1 MNTPPLA
8 SAGRLLRS
16 LVQKPGGTG
25 LAIAAVTLPLIFLL
39 PDVAALIVLAALLIY
54 PLLDAPRTLGGKSWW
69 RAALIAVSVWFVV
82 FVGLIAAVDSVRP
95 LRDDAMVY
103 LAPFMLYPL
112 ALALAGFVRIEGRIN
127 ARPAESGPRT
137 AAKVIG
143 VTCALLLVFPLV
155 SGMIPLLQEKFTRN
169 TPANTSYSNDG
180 EVVSATSDRVDVRF
194 GDGKVE
200 PIRFGPETKFDFWGP
215 GSPLVEGVAGAAW
228 LRPGQRLNV
237 GYVYRDHE
245 ARADDIHVWIER
257 KGCAG
262 DEKWLA
268 AGTATASPPES
279 TQSLTGTTWEGTI
292 AVRNGPE
299 PVRTTVFELMAE
311 HQAAYQDRGG
321 GRQTDA
327 QWRQNGAAVI
337 IEIND
342 CYAKYEGTV
351 AGNDIN
357 GEFSNEMGART
368 PWTAH
373 RK

>member
-1 MNTPPLA
+1 MNAPPLA

-39 PDVAALIVLAALLIY
+39 PDVAALIVLAALLVY

-69 RAALIAVSVWFVV
+69 RAALIAVPVWFVV

-112 ALALAGFVRIEGRIN
+112 ALALAGFVRLEGRIN
-127 ARPAESGPRT
+127 ARPADSGPRT
-137 AAKVIG
+137 ATKVIA

-155 SGMIPLLQEKFTRN
+155 SGMIPVLQEKFTGN

-180 EVVSATSDRVDVRF
+180 EVISATSDRVDVRF

-215 GSPLVEGVAGAAW
+215 GSPLVEGVAGAPW
-228 LRPGQRLNV
+228 LTPGQRLNV

-245 ARADDIHVWIER
+245 ARADHIHIWIER
-257 KGCAG
+257 KGCAR

-268 AGTATASPPES
+268 AGKATASPPES
-279 TQSLTGTTWEGTI
+279 AQSLAGTTWEGTI

-299 PVRTTVFELMAE
+299 PVETTVFELMAE